1 MELLSLRN
9 ISKIYEHSGIKTPA
23 LTDISLKIDTGEF
36 VVMAGPSGSGKSTLL
51 NILGTLDQAD
61 SGTVHLDGQDVTRLP
76 SNTLAEIRLRKI
88 GFVFQTYNLI
98 DVLTAIENVEYVM
111 LLQGI
116 SPRVRRERSIEML
129 EAVDLGDLIHR
140 KTYQMSGGQRQRVA
154 VARAVVAEPRLIL
167 ADEPTANLDS
177 KTGVKLIELMQEF
190 NTAKNITFIIASHD
204 PMVIEKAG
212 RVILLKDGKI
222 LEDRP
227 H

>member
-222 LEDRP
+222 LEDRS

>member
-1 MELLSLRN
+1 
-9 ISKIYEHSGIKTPA
+9 
-23 LTDISLKIDTGEF
+23 
-36 VVMAGPSGSGKSTLL
+36 
-51 NILGTLDQAD
+51 
-61 SGTVHLDGQDVTRLP
+61 
-76 SNTLAEIRLRKI
+76 
-88 GFVFQTYNLI
+88 
-98 DVLTAIENVEYVM
+98 
-111 LLQGI
+111 
-116 SPRVRRERSIEML
+116 ML

-222 LEDRP
+222 LEDRS

>member
-1 MELLSLRN
+1 
-9 ISKIYEHSGIKTPA
+9 
-23 LTDISLKIDTGEF
+23 

-222 LEDRP
+222 LEDRS

>member
-129 EAVDLGDLIHR
+129 EAVGLGDLIHR

-222 LEDRP
+222 LEDRS